1 MQLLPQWRVIGLF
14 SGRKKSKV
22 DWGELADEKE
32 NLSSFLCK
40 ALNENIIS
48 DGHNLLVDSEKL
60 SVQNLQSAVN
70 KFIYH
75 RRLNN
80 RYWVALEDG
89 VVRIHRFKKKKSE
102 KRKKPTTTPSTIK
115 HGWL

>member
-1 MQLLPQWRVIGLF
+1 MIGLF
-14 SGRKKSKV
+14 SGRRKLKV

-40 ALNENIIS
+40 TLNEKITS
-48 DGHNLLVDSEKL
+48 DDHHLLVDSEKL

-75 RRLNN
+75 RHLNN
-80 RYWVALEDG
+80 RYWVALEG
-89 VVRIHRFKKKKSE
+89 GAVRIHRFKEKKNE